1 MKLSLDKPNN
11 RLWLFFFILLLFV
24 GWQIYVSQGKPVKI
38 DYSAFL
44 NQLEAGK
51 VERITVQ
58 GDKITGSLK
67 EKAKKRVGE
76 NQYEE
81 YKEFVTYTPS
91 FGDPD
96 LMNQLKKHRVEVR
109 TIPEAN
115 YHIWSIVLMT
125 LPFLFILWIGYVQ
138 YRRMQGGQGGGIF
151 SIGKSQARRY
161 DHTREKTLFKDVAGS
176 ESTKIELQEIVS
188 FLKEP
193 ERIIKLGGEIPKG
206 VMLVGPPG
214 NGKTLLA
221 RAVAGEADAPFFSI
235 TGSDFMEMFVG
246 VGAKRVRSLF
256 QDAKKNAPSIIFID
270 EIDAIGRRRGAGL
283 GGGHDER
290 EQTLNQLLSELDGF
304 EPNENVIVMTATN
317 RPDILDP
324 ALTRPGRFDR
334 RIIVDLPNVSE
345 RKEILEMYAKNKS
358 FASGV
363 DLEELA
369 RSTPGFS
376 GADLKNILNEAAIL
390 AVREEKNEIDDKI
403 IEESR
408 DKIFMGLI
416 RKGLA
421 LTDEEKKLIAYHEAG
436 HAIVGALLPNA
447 DPIHKVSIIPRS
459 QAMGMT
465 QQFPERE
472 IYIYKREYLLDR
484 MTVMMGGR
492 AAEAFIY
499 NTATSGAG
507 NDLQQATKLARKMII
522 EWGMSG
528 RFEHMALGGQEEHVF
543 LGEEL
548 GKHREYS
555 EKTAQEVDQ
564 EVESLLDKSFK
575 QASNMIKEKR
585 QALDQLAEML
595 VAEEEVSG
603 QSVYDLL
610 NIERKGGDRSESL
623 E

>member
-1 MKLSLDKPNN
+1 MNFSLDKSNN

-24 GWQIYVSQGKPVKI
+24 GWQIYAGYGKPMKI

-44 NQLEAGK
+44 NHLEAGK
-51 VERITVQ
+51 VKKITVQ
-58 GDKITGSLK
+58 GDKITGSLT
-67 EKAKKRVGE
+67 EKTKKPLGN
-76 NQYEE
+76 NQFEE
-81 YKEFVTYTPS
+81 YQQFVTYTPS

-96 LMNQLKKHRVEVR
+96 LMKQLKKHRVEVK
-109 TIPEAN
+109 TIPEAD
-115 YHIWSIVLMT
+115 YHYWSIILMT
-125 LPFLFILWIGYVQ
+125 LPFLFIFWIGYVQ

-151 SIGKSQARRY
+151 SIGKSQAKRF
-161 DHTREKTLFKDVAGS
+161 DQSQEKTLFKDVAGS

-193 ERIIKLGGEIPKG
+193 EQIIKLGGELPKG

-221 RAVAGEADAPFFSI
+221 RAVAGEANAPFFSI

-256 QDAKKNAPSIIFID
+256 QDAKKNTPSIIFID

-345 RKEILEMYAKNKS
+345 RKEILEMYAQNKS
-358 FASGV
+358 FAQGV
-363 DLEELA
+363 DLDEVA

-390 AVREEKNEIDDKI
+390 TVREKKDKIDNKI

-421 LTDEEKKLIAYHEAG
+421 LTDEEKQLIAYHEAG

-465 QQFPERE
+465 QQFPEKE
-472 IYIYKREYLLDR
+472 IYIYRREYLLDL

-492 AAEAFIY
+492 AAEASIF

-507 NDLQQATKLARKMII
+507 NDLQQATKMARKMII

-528 RFEHMALGGQEEHVF
+528 RFEHMALGSQEEHVF
-543 LGEEL
+543 IGEEI
-548 GKHREYS
+548 GKQREYS
-555 EKTAQEVDQ
+555 EQTAQEVDQ
-564 EVESLLDKSFK
+564 EVENLLDKSFK
-575 QASNMIKEKR
+575 RAADIVQERR
-585 QALDQLAEML
+585 QALDQLADLLIEQ
-595 VAEEEVSG
+595 EEVPG
-603 QSVYDLL
+603 HKVYELL
-610 NIERKGGDRSESL
+610 T
-623 E
+623 